1 MSVSRMLLGQGP
13 LPQQVT
19 VYVIKL
25 LVSGGP
31 RQQRFS
37 PAELKHGSDVSTEQ
51 WLLFLGSSE
60 VVPLFEED
68 SIYLFGRNSSCATL
82 CFITSF
88 DTYISASQILK

>member
-37 PAELKHGSDVSTEQ
+37 PAELKHGSDVSMEQ
-51 WLLFLGSSE
+51 RLFSLGSSE
-60 VVPLFEED
+60 VAPLKKTAFIFLDVTAVVPLCVLSLVLIHTF
-68 SIYLFGRNSSCATL
+68 LLPKF
-82 CFITSF
+82 
-88 DTYISASQILK
+88 